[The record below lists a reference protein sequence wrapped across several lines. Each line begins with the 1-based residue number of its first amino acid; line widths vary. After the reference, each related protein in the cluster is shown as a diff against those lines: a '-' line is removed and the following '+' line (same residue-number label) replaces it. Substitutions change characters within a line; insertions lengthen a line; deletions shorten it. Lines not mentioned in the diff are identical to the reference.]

1 MGKLD
6 CKSTMYN
13 ISQNEFYLRTIVLTL
28 KQIPRRNIK
37 LYLRTKYQT

>member
-13 ISQNEFYLRTIVLTL
+13 ISQNEFYLRTIVLTPT
-28 KQIPRRNIK
+28 QIPRRNID
-37 LYLRTKYQT
+37 LCLWTKYY